1 MWRACHKIL
10 PTKLSLVMKKVVS
23 NPLCDLCSREPES
36 VGHALWGCPRAQV
49 IWATSSLG
57 LGKMPSVKQDF

>member
-1 MWRACHKIL
+1 
-10 PTKLSLVMKKVVS
+10 MKKVVS

-36 VGHALWGCPRAQV
+36 VGPASWGCPWAQV

>member
-10 PTKLSLVMKKVVS
+10 PTKLSLVVKKVVS
-23 NPLCDLCSREPES
+23 NPLCDLCSRESES
-36 VGHALWGCPRAQV
+36 VGHALWGSPWAQV